1 MRKLELVKAISE
13 ETGVDVATVSTVIES
28 FMHIVKRTIMK
39 GDKVFLRHFATFTTK
54 IRAPKKA
61 RIISKGVTIDVP
73 EHTIPYMKPSEE
85 WIEELKK

>member
-13 ETGVDVATVSTVIES
+13 DTGVDVATVSAVVES
-28 FMHIVKRTIMK
+28 FMKTVKGTVKK

-54 IRAPKKA
+54 VRAPKKA

-73 EHTIPYMKPSEE
+73 AHTIPYMKPSEE
-85 WIEELKK
+85 WIDELR